1 MEVMLFE
8 LYQMLFIASIIYIT
22 YMIGVIGFSA
32 YGRFVLKDEKSK
44 LSITRTERILM
55 WISIVLLFSFLI

>member
-1 MEVMLFE
+1 MGVVLFE
-8 LYQMLFIASIIYIT
+8 LYQILFITSIIYII

-44 LSITRTERILM
+44 LSITRTEKILM
-55 WISIVLLFSFLI
+55 WISITLLFSFLI